1 MIDIFWLIASL
12 SDQSKDGFCTTLFDS
27 ITVSHSSERFL
38 NCAINQMDDRAS
50 LCDIHVSLVNS

>member
-50 LCDIHVSLVNS
+50 LCDIHA